1 MVAMGIKLH
10 AMVEVED
17 LGVDPGFSYVIQTDM
32 LADSFNQTGVGDG
45 RPHAARAYDADLSLP
60 LAHCGET
67 SSQQTN
73 IKALIGDDC

>member
-1 MVAMGIKLH
+1 
-10 AMVEVED
+10 
-17 LGVDPGFSYVIQTDM
+17 M

-73 IKALIGDDC
+73 IKRLSEMIVKVA